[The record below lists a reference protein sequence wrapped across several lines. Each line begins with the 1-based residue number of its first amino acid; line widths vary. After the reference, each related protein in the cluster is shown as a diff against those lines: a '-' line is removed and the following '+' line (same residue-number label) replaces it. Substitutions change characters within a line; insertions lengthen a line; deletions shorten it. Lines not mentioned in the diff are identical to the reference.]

1 MYQQVM
7 LMHLILHVCAK
18 FGDSVSKHLKRAF
31 PQSRG
36 VVSSIAELVPAH
48 LLPSTAKY
56 PEKLKKQNAMDKHV
70 SKTLSILC
78 TFGVFHR
85 MSLNETLQISKHMS
99 TTETQMF
106 CCLLFHP
113 CIECF
118 TVQLQSLTH
127 LMERSAQLKLECKCL
142 LTKTSVM
149 QLAAASPA

>member
-56 PEKLKKQNAMDKHV
+56 PEKLKKTKCYGQACFQNSFYAH
-70 SKTLSILC
+70 S
-78 TFGVFHR
+78 VF
-85 MSLNETLQISKHMS
+85 S
-99 TTETQMF
+99 TE
-106 CCLLFHP
+106 CL
-113 CIECF
+113 
-118 TVQLQSLTH
+118 
-127 LMERSAQLKLECKCL
+127 
-142 LTKTSVM
+142 
-149 QLAAASPA
+149 